1 MAVKLNGAET
11 YEPITIILSKEITP
25 IAYRNKIE
33 EYVEQGLY
41 HSIEEAEVK
50 NPKIEIECEIYCE
63 KHIGLF
69 AVESGAVESGTI
81 FSPYSGDVCDI

>member
-41 HSIEEAEVK
+41 ASTEEAEVK
-50 NPKIEIECEIYCE
+50 NPKIEIDCEIYY
-63 KHIGLF
+63 KKNIGLF
-69 AVESGAVESGTI
+69 AVESGAVENGTI
-81 FSPYSGDVCDI
+81 FLSL